1 MTTQQKAYLALTATS
16 ILWGTTWVASKLAVQ
31 NVPGLQVAGIRQL
44 TAGTL
49 LVGFFL
55 LKGQQLPSLQQFFWL
70 FIMSL
75 LMFVGSNGLATISLK
90 FIPSGLSALIAALYP
105 LSVVLIEMLFFK
117 NNQFSGRTFIGLFLG
132 IGGIA
137 LVLYENAF
145 HAQAAGYGSG
155 ILTSILSM
163 LTWSVGTIFI
173 ARKKLTMNPYNATGW
188 EMLLGSIILLTLSFA
203 TGNHIPLTQ
212 VPLQSWLSLA
222 YLVSIGSIVA
232 FAAFVYSMKNL
243 QPAIAALYAYINPI
257 VAILVGSVIAGE
269 KLTPIILIGSLI
281 TLSGVY
287 LVNQSF
293 KKDNTPIQYTDA
305 DAI

>member
-1 MTTQQKAYLALTATS
+1 MTTQQKAYLALIATS

-145 HAQAAGYGSG
+145 HAHAAGYGWG

-188 EMLLGSIILLTLSFA
+188 EMLLGSFVLLTLSFA
-203 TGNHIPLTQ
+203 TGNHIPLAQ
-212 VPLQSWLSLA
+212 VPLQSWLALS

-243 QPAIAALYAYINPI
+243 PPAIAALYAYINPI

-269 KLTPIILIGSLI
+269 KLTTIILIGSLI

-293 KKDNTPIQYTDA
+293 KKENKPIQYTDA

>member
-1 MTTQQKAYLALTATS
+1 LTTQQKAYLALIATS

-145 HAQAAGYGSG
+145 HAHAAGYGWG

-188 EMLLGSIILLTLSFA
+188 EMLLGSFVLLTLSFA
-203 TGNHIPLTQ
+203 TGNHIPLAQ
-212 VPLQSWLSLA
+212 VPLQSWLALS

-243 QPAIAALYAYINPI
+243 PPAIAALYAYINPI

-269 KLTPIILIGSLI
+269 KLTTIILIGSLI

-293 KKDNTPIQYTDA
+293 KKENKPIQYTDA